1 MGLCL
6 NVTKNRIKEI
16 TLCSVAN
23 ATVMSLLQS
32 KRKVGM
38 YSFYST
44 KASQRQFH
52 PHYCFNK
59 TITFTVCPD
68 RKLSTSKGFSVSGK
82 MASNQILGSHLG
94 RNKITSDVSLAS
106 GWIDMVESWSL
117 RWNSFREEF

>member
-6 NVTKNRIKEI
+6 NVTKNSIKEI

-52 PHYCFNK
+52 PHYSFNK

-68 RKLSTSKGFSVSGK
+68 RKLSTSKGLSVSGK

-94 RNKITSDVSLAS
+94 RN
-106 GWIDMVESWSL
+106 
-117 RWNSFREEF
+117 